1 MVALYAHLSIISWQ
15 EMDELFSL
23 RQVIIKY
30 RQCGCTLHDFIELK
44 VVYFLQY
51 IDIYNRSVM
60 HVTAIEMAECNHYKQ
75 ACHSELGVVFR
86 FHFQNNLFVII
97 IGISWYQHW
106 NCWNHGVILTPWY
119 QQLQCWLRSFN
130 FSSASTENF
139 RWIPR
144 SFVLRRWRG
153 NSLLCEDP
161 SQKSSDT
168 ISIKKFRVIA

>member
-1 MVALYAHLSIISWQ
+1 MTGNGWIIQFTASNNKIQTVW
-15 EMDELFSL
+15 LHFAWFYW
-23 RQVIIKY
+23 IKS
-30 RQCGCTLHDFIELK
+30 GLLLTI
-44 VVYFLQY
+44 Y

-75 ACHSELGVVFR
+75 ACHSELGVVFH
-86 FHFQNNLFVII
+86 FYFQNNLFVII

-106 NCWNHGVILTPWY
+106 NWWNHGVILTPWY
-119 QQLQCWLRSFN
+119 QQLQCWLRIFN